1 MNISISLSNFIF
13 FGITHNGFAKRCADL
28 QSPKTSKPTAIAKT
42 LFCDLKL
49 VQKIVET
56 KLWRI

>member
-1 MNISISLSNFIF
+1 M
-13 FGITHNGFAKRCADL
+13 AKRRADL
-28 QSPKTSKPTAIAKT
+28 QGPKTGKPTALAKT